1 MADSP
6 TSSKGDPETQDPE
19 ALLERVY
26 EDLRKK
32 AAAYLRRESPG
43 HTLQPTALANEA
55 WSRLVQQTRVHW
67 KNEGH
72 VMAVAAQAM
81 RRILV
86 DHARK
91 KRSHKRGEGWQR
103 VDLDSKIIAP
113 EEEAEDLLLVDRGI
127 DELREQDSR
136 LAETVELKI
145 FTGLSSAE
153 IAEVRDVS
161 KRTVE
166 RDWRVAQ
173 AWLRSWL
180 IAHRNTG

>member
-1 MADSP
+1 
-6 TSSKGDPETQDPE
+6 
-19 ALLERVY
+19 
-26 EDLRKK
+26 
-32 AAAYLRRESPG
+32 
-43 HTLQPTALANEA
+43 
-55 WSRLVQQTRVHW
+55 
-67 KNEGH
+67 
-72 VMAVAAQAM
+72 MAVAAQAM

-91 KRSHKRGEGWQR
+91 KKSHKRGDGWQR

-113 EEEAEDLLLVDRGI
+113 EGDAEDLLLVDRGI
-127 DELREQDSR
+127 DELREQDPW